1 MIRTWDRIA
10 PGQMGQL
17 ASELL
22 EAISESGYVL
32 LLKGDLGAG
41 KTTLVREICRLLGVG
56 DEVQSP
62 TYAIVNEYSD
72 RKGNP
77 VYHMDLYRLKS
88 EAEAYDV
95 GIEQYLSSGYF
106 CMVEWPDTFSALF
119 PDKCPVVTLKH
130 QGDTRKIT
138 LSYE

>member
-1 MIRTWDRIA
+1 MIRIWNTVE
-10 PGQMGQL
+10 PGQMVQV

-22 EAISESGYVL
+22 NSISDLGNVL

-41 KTTLVREICRLLGVG
+41 KTTLAGEICRLLGVE

-62 TYAIVNEYSD
+62 TYAIVNEYYD
-72 RKGNP
+72 RNGDP

-88 EAEAYDV
+88 EAEAFDI

-106 CMVEWPDTFSALF
+106 CMVEWPDAFSELF
-119 PDKCPVVTLKH
+119 PKKCPVVTLEH
-130 QGDTRKIT
+130 QGDNRKIT

>member
-10 PGQMGQL
+10 PEQMERL

-22 EAISESGYVL
+22 QTISDSCKVL
-32 LLKGDLGAG
+32 LFKGDLGAG
-41 KTTLVREICRLLGVG
+41 KTTLVRELCRLLGVK

-72 RKGNP
+72 GKGKP

-88 EAEAYDV
+88 EAEAYDI

-106 CMVEWPDTFSALF
+106 CMVEWPDAFSELF
-119 PDKCPVVTLKH
+119 PDKCPVVTLEH